1 VVDGN
6 GNDMSRDLCNKFG
19 GSLKDTAI
27 LLKLKLLES
36 QEKDSNETFSKLSDD
51 ELKNILLSENIN
63 YSVLDSGSIEMII
76 DFVIS
81 SKDHNFIRCIDFS
94 QNKTVLHKIVERL
107 LDEKKYSFLSDL
119 KYNNDEKILHKI
131 VERLLDEKKY
141 SFLSDLKYNNDEK
154 VLHKIVDHFMKKKDY
169 NLFLY
174 FYHYQ
179 TSNNTELE
187 YSIMLDRLPSDDPD
201 YMKWIHNLP

>member
-1 VVDGN
+1 MVDGN

-119 KYNNDEKILHKI
+119 KYNNDEK
-131 VERLLDEKKY
+131 
-141 SFLSDLKYNNDEK
+141 